1 MGMLSDEKSIY
12 TFEEL
17 SKNSSFFKYFVKYL
31 QPIVLLFFMFGV
43 IYSISSDNSMYNQS
57 YTYSF
62 FILLIVFTIL
72 YVLQLFNSNNYQ
84 DKPIKLAIMFFVG
97 LLVIIFT
104 IYGMVSLKSSE
115 VIYVNY
121 TLLLICIFII
131 ITSLALFYNIFIEY
145 LKKQSGALGL
155 LINFL
160 FFIPCLFS
168 DLIEYL
174 TEQYNITPNIVF
186 VLFILEIVF
195 VLLYFYIPII
205 QKKIADIKLSNVLLK
220 KPVFLN
226 KKIDI
231 TDHTLLQKQIID
243 SDTGLPIVPLKN
255 QINSFN
261 RYVTQYRDN
270 NYGVSMWIFIN
281 PTNTSIGEEVEIFNY
296 ANGKP
301 RITYSNNV
309 SSHNII
315 KIYLTN
321 SIDQDNTNNPDNQI
335 ETDNNNPTVSYEI
348 SLPIQKWNYFAFS
361 YYANN
366 VDLFINGILE
376 RTFTFNNNKPI
387 PGSITDKIT
396 IGQDKNGL
404 NGAICNIQYFQNP
417 LLLSQVA
424 NTYNLLYYKNPPILI

>member
-1 MGMLSDEKSIY
+1 MSNPPVDI
-12 TFEEL
+12 FEEL
-17 SKNSSFFKYFVKYL
+17 SKNSSFVKYFVKYL
-31 QPIVLLFFMFGV
+31 QPIILFCFMIGV
-43 IYSISSDNSMYNQS
+43 IYSISSDNSINNKS

-72 YVLQLFNSNNYQ
+72 YVLHLFNSNKYP
-84 DKPIKLAIMFFVG
+84 DKSMTFLTIFFVCV
-97 LLVIIFT
+97 LVIIFT

-121 TLLLICIFII
+121 TLSLISVFIL

-155 LINFL
+155 LINFV

-186 VLFILEIVF
+186 VLFILEIIF

-205 QKKIADIKLSNVLLK
+205 QQKIADSKSSNVLLK

-231 TDHTLLQKQIID
+231 TDLTLLQSQIVD
-243 SDTGLPIVPLKN
+243 SATGLPTVPIKN
-255 QINSFN
+255 QINRFDQ
-261 RYVTQYRDN
+261 YITQYRDN
-270 NYGVSMWIFIN
+270 NYGFSMWIFIN
-281 PTNTSIGEEVEIFNY
+281 PTNTSIGQEVEIFNY

-309 SSHNII
+309 SSHNNFN
-315 KIYLTN
+315 IYLTN
-321 SIDQDNTNNPDNQI
+321 LIDPDDTNKPDNT
-335 ETDNNNPTVSYEI
+335 NPTVSYEI

-376 RTFTFNNNKPI
+376 RTFTFTNNKPI
-387 PGSITDKIT
+387 PGSITDTIT
-396 IGQDKNGL
+396 IGQDKNGI

-424 NTYNLLYYKNPPILI
+424 NTYNILYNKNPPLLNK

>member
-1 MGMLSDEKSIY
+1 MSKPPDD

-17 SKNSSFFKYFVKYL
+17 SKNSSFLKYFVKYL
-31 QPIVLLFFMFGV
+31 QPIILLFFMFGV
-43 IYSISSDNSMYNQS
+43 IYSISSDNSMYNKS

-62 FILLIVFTIL
+62 FIILIVFTIL
-72 YVLQLFNSNNYQ
+72 YLLQLFNSNKYP
-84 DKPIKLAIMFFVG
+84 DKPITFITIFFVCV
-97 LLVIIFT
+97 LVIIFT

-121 TLLLICIFII
+121 TLSLICIFIL

-155 LINFL
+155 LINFV

-186 VLFILEIVF
+186 VLFILEIIF
-195 VLLYFYIPII
+195 ILLYFYIPII

-226 KKIDI
+226 KKLNI
-231 TDHTLLQKQIID
+231 TDLTLLQSQIVD
-243 SDTGLPIVPLKN
+243 SATGLPTIPIKN
-255 QINSFN
+255 QINSFDQ
-261 RYVTQYRDN
+261 YITQYRDN
-270 NYGVSMWIFIN
+270 NYGFSMWIFIN

-309 SSHNII
+309 SSHNNFN
-315 KIYLTN
+315 IYLTN
-321 SIDQDNTNNPDNQI
+321 SIDQDNTNNPTI
-335 ETDNNNPTVSYEI
+335 SYEI

-376 RTFTFNNNKPI
+376 RTFTFSNNKPI
-387 PGSITDKIT
+387 PGSITDNIT

-424 NTYNLLYYKNPPILI
+424 NTYNLLSYKNPPILI